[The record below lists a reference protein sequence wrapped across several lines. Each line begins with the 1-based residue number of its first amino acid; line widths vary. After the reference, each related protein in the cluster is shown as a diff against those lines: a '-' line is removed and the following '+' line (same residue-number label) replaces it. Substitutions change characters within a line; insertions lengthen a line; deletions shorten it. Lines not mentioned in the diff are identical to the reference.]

1 MTKTVEV
8 TKQPTRYVSVTQK
21 QNVTTVVQPATETL
35 EVHDPG
41 VAGPPNSLTVG
52 TVVTG
57 EEPAVTITGIAP
69 NQVINFT
76 IPVGGAYMHTQYSSS
91 NRWEITHNLMYNPNV
106 TVVDSAGTLIEGSIE
121 YLSPNSIVLLFSAP
135 FAGKAYLS

>member
-21 QNVTTVVQPATETL
+21 QNVTTVVKPETETL

-52 TVVTG
+52 TVATG
-57 EEPAVTITGIAP
+57 EEPAITITGVAP

-76 IPVGGAYMHTQYSSS
+76 LPVGGSYTHTQYSSS
-91 NRWEITHNLMYNPNV
+91 SRWEITHNLMYNPNV
-106 TVVDSAGTLIEGSIE
+106 TVVDSAGTIIEGSIE
-121 YLSPNSIVLLFSAP
+121 YLGPNSIVLLFSAP